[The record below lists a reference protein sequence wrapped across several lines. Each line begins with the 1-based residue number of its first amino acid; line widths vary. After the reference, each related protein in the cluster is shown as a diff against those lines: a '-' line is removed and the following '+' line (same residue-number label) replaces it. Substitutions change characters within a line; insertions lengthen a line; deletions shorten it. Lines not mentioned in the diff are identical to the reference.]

1 MKALHVFAVVVLL
14 PAAFASAE
22 AIPVAFAA
30 ARYEKMLADSPFAL
44 ATPME
49 KPKDPEPSWS
59 ANLYLGPVW
68 RIVRDGVEREYA
80 VVKSRADISGAF
92 TLTGHDPGPDG
103 VELVKLEWAEDITK
117 TKAVVKKGTEFATLE
132 ADQTAPAAVPPP
144 QPRPNNGQPGMQNGL
159 LNSPRRP
166 AIPGVPQPSI
176 PRPTAIAPAVNPAA
190 QAPNQNNQSVPNAA
204 NDRKRIRVINS
215 K

>member
-1 MKALHVFAVVVLL
+1 MKALHLSAAFALL
-14 PAAFASAE
+14 PTAFASAE
-22 AIPVAFAA
+22 VIPVAFAA
-30 ARYEKMLADSPFAL
+30 GRYEKMLADSPFAL
-44 ATPME
+44 ATPVE
-49 KPKDPEPSWS
+49 KPKDAEPSWS

-117 TKAVVKKGTEFATLE
+117 TKAVIKKGTEFATLE
-132 ADQTAPAAVPPP
+132 ADQTPAATVAPPP
-144 QPRPNNGQPGMQNGL
+144 QPRPNNVQPGQNGL
-159 LNSPRRP
+159 LPRRP
-166 AIPGVPQPSI
+166 AVPGVPQPSI
-176 PRPTAIAPAVNPAA
+176 PRPTAITPAVNPPAA
-190 QAPNQNNQSVPNAA
+190 QVPNQNNQPNPNAA
-204 NDRKRIRVINS
+204 NERKRIRVINS